1 MTSQYKTRF
10 DESRPEFGGVEWMLA
25 HGCRGRRPSA
35 LARRRAAALW
45 ALKLLPVVV
54 LGLIAASPP
63 AGAAPEPEKLYVSL
77 RKSLLLDLGQVVE
90 TVSIADPEL
99 ADFVVAAQTQ
109 VLIQGKKQGTTS
121 LVVWTRGGQT
131 RRYDLEVQ
139 RGFTYKQVLLSV
151 RVAEVNQ
158 STLSEYGLDYLVRHL
173 GGSEDRAAGIFSGG
187 VGKPAIPLSAGS
199 LPEFAD
205 EASIAVRYIKG
216 GDQFETLIHALEQK
230 GKLKVLARPNLVCV
244 DGKEASFLAGGEI
257 PIPVAQTSASG
268 GTSVT
273 IEWRE
278 FGVKLGF
285 VPTVID
291 SDLVNLKVEPEVS
304 SLDFNNAITIGGF
317 VVPALRTRRAA
328 TEVELHGGE
337 TLVIG
342 GLKSAAERNVE
353 NKIPILGDIP
363 LLGYLFRSRSKATE
377 ETELMIMVSPQIV
390 NPLPAGQEPKL
401 PWEGPKQHGD

>member
-1 MTSQYKTRF
+1 MQ
-10 DESRPEFGGVEWMLA
+10 A
-25 HGCRGRRPSA
+25 HGGRGRRPGA
-35 LARRRAAALW
+35 VARRRAAALG
-45 ALKLLPVVV
+45 ALLLPAVV

-63 AGAAPEPEKLYVSL
+63 ADAAPQPEKLYVSL

-109 VLIQGKKQGTTS
+109 VLIQGKKEGTTS

-139 RGFTYKQVLLSV
+139 RGFSYKQILVSV
-151 RVAEVNQ
+151 RVAEISQ
-158 STLSEYGLDYLVRHL
+158 STLREYGLDYLVRHV
-173 GGSEDRAAGIFSGG
+173 GAGEDRAIGIFSGG
-187 VGKPAIPLSAGS
+187 VGRPAIPLAAGT

-205 EASIAVRYIKG
+205 EASMAFRYIKA
-216 GDQFETLIHALEQK
+216 GDQFEILIHALEQK
-230 GKLKVLARPNLVCV
+230 GLLKVLARPNLVCV
-244 DGKEASFLAGGEI
+244 DGKEASFLSGGEI
-257 PIPVAQTSASG
+257 PIPVAQTSSG

-285 VPTVID
+285 VPTVVD

-304 SLDFNNAITIGGF
+304 NLDFNNAITIGGF
-317 VVPALRTRRAA
+317 VVPALRMRRAS

-337 TLVIG
+337 SLVIG
-342 GLKSAAERNVE
+342 GLKSDAERDIE

-363 LLGYLFRSRSKATE
+363 LLGYLFRSTSKAVE
-377 ETELMIMVSPQIV
+377 ENELMIMVSPQIV
-390 NPLPAGQEPKL
+390 TPLPAGQEPPL
-401 PWEGPKQHGD
+401 LWQPQQNGG